1 MEDGGARGGGGG
13 KTEREERGR
22 RGGRR
27 GGGPGGRGKGS
38 RKAGTTLHEAV
49 GATGG
54 SERRVGPAHPKGGGT
69 TQKCRSR
76 PGDRWLERRMS
87 AKGTDLTHSLRCRHT
102 LLSPDPTHRQPRQA
116 QAIAKLVPV
125 LQQASLC
132 SRGRPGP
139 PFAHEGGPEH
149 HLCGACQ
156 KTIREI
162 STLWLF
168 SQHNKFWQMHIMIS
182 NKKLT

>member
-1 MEDGGARGGGGG
+1 MGAAGREARGRAGGAREGEQESGHNPP
-13 KTEREERGR
+13 RSR
-22 RGGRR
+22 RGDRWFRKTSRPCASQR
-27 GGGPGGRGKGS
+27 G
-38 RKAGTTLHEAV
+38 A
-49 GATGG
+49 
-54 SERRVGPAHPKGGGT
+54 T

-139 PFAHEGGPEH
+139 SFAHEGGPEH